1 MLIAMLREMHQLN
14 KQQWMNCCR
23 LDSVILSK
31 LRRQIARAWKFSPFY
46 RDLFQSAGFIPENLQ
61 NLSDLQKLPIITKT
75 AIQEAGESLFCR
87 DIDLS
92 KCVWLKTS
100 GSSGSPTN
108 LPFTRY
114 DKSHRVLK
122 ELQALIANGYKIT
135 DRMLILVEPR
145 CVVDKKALMQKLGLF
160 RRDYLSIFEEE
171 SIQLEAIKKLR
182 PAVIYGYTS
191 SLRILAE
198 KLISNNLE
206 PPFPKILMSSAEL
219 MDPATRQLLTEA
231 FGTVPVD
238 FYGSME
244 FGWIAWQCPQ
254 KNGYHIN
261 SDCLIV
267 ECLKDDGQPVEPGE
281 EGELVITNLHSDAAP
296 LIRYATGDS
305 AIFASKSCSCG
316 RSLPLLSSING
327 RLADCIV
334 LPDGR
339 KLSPYVITCTVEEIP
354 GVRQFQVIQETDG
367 SIRIRLLSSRLSANP
382 NHVKAVVEEQLDKQV
397 RVTVEVLPEL
407 LRESNGKYKVV
418 VSRIGADKIRTTSTD
433 KELIS

>member
-1 MLIAMLREMHQLN
+1 MSQDA
-14 KQQWMNCCR
+14 
-23 LDSVILSK
+23 
-31 LRRQIARAWKFSPFY
+31 
-46 RDLFQSAGFIPENLQ
+46 
-61 NLSDLQKLPIITKT
+61 
-75 AIQEAGESLFCR
+75 
-87 DIDLS
+87 
-92 KCVWLKTS
+92 
-100 GSSGSPTN
+100 SS
-108 LPFTRY
+108 
-114 DKSHRVLK
+114 
-122 ELQALIANGYKIT
+122 I
-135 DRMLILVEPR
+135 
-145 CVVDKKALMQKLGLF
+145 KALMQKLGLF

-382 NHVKAVVEEQLDKQV
+382 NHVKAV
-397 RVTVEVLPEL
+397 
-407 LRESNGKYKVV
+407 
-418 VSRIGADKIRTTSTD
+418 
-433 KELIS
+433 